1 MCSGILKR
9 ESREK
14 SGRKMNRLIQEKF
27 PEWKDVEFQM
37 EKCPLSAQDSEL
49 TYSHYGIWL
58 SNFRILGIKKISQ
71 TS

>member
-1 MCSGILKR
+1 
-9 ESREK
+9 
-14 SGRKMNRLIQEKF
+14 MNRLIQEKF

-37 EKCPLSAQDSEL
+37 EKCPLSAQDTEL